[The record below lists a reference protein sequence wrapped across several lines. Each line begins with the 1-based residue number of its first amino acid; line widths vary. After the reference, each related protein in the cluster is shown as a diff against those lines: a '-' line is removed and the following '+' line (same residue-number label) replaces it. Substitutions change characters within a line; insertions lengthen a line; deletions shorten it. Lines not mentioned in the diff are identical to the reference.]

1 MITEIVFF
9 VGGIL
14 LSGLIGLVVW
24 VSSNRKEIVSIKAE
38 DETLSELLNELKHE
52 IKELELNVHK
62 YVDNIYR
69 DTEDKFNNFDRG
81 LDSRLDKME
90 NRLQK
95 MNEDGCKPVDKLKH
109 QING

>member
-1 MITEIVFF
+1 MELFYF
-9 VGGIL
+9 AGGIL
-14 LSGLIGLVVW
+14 LSGLICLVVW
-24 VSSNRKEIVSIKAE
+24 VSSNKREIVKIKEE
-38 DETLSELLNELKHE
+38 DSELLEYLKVLQNEVKDLELK
-52 IKELELNVHK
+52 VHK

-90 NRLQK
+90 NRLHT
-95 MNEDGCKPVDKLKH
+95 MYEDGCKPVDKLKT

>member
-1 MITEIVFF
+1 MELFYF
-9 VGGIL
+9 AGGIL

-24 VSSNRKEIVSIKAE
+24 VSSNKKEITKIKEE
-38 DETLSELLNELKHE
+38 DSELLEYLKVLQNEVKDLELK
-52 IKELELNVHK
+52 VHK

>member
-1 MITEIVFF
+1 MELFYF
-9 VGGIL
+9 AGGIL

-24 VSSNRKEIVSIKAE
+24 VSSNKKEIVKIKQE
-38 DETLSELLNELKHE
+38 DSELLEYLKVLQNEVKDLELK
-52 IKELELNVHK
+52 VHK
-62 YVDNIYR
+62 YVDDIYR
-69 DTEDKFNNFDRG
+69 NTEDKFNNFDRG

>member
-1 MITEIVFF
+1 MDELFYFI
-9 VGGIL
+9 GGIL

-24 VSSNRKEIVSIKAE
+24 VSSNKKEIVKIKQE
-38 DETLSELLNELKHE
+38 DSELLEYLKVLQNEVKDLELK
-52 IKELELNVHK
+52 VHK
-62 YVDNIYR
+62 YVDDIYR
-69 DTEDKFNNFDRG
+69 NTEDKFNNYDRG

-95 MNEDGCKPVDKLKH
+95 MNEDGCKPVDKLKN

>member
-1 MITEIVFF
+1 MELFYF
-9 VGGIL
+9 AGGIL

-24 VSSNRKEIVSIKAE
+24 VSSNKKEIVKIKEE
-38 DETLSELLNELKHE
+38 DSELLEYLKVLQNEVKDFELK
-52 IKELELNVHK
+52 VHK

>member
-1 MITEIVFF
+1 MELFYF
-9 VGGIL
+9 AGGIL

-24 VSSNRKEIVSIKAE
+24 VSSNKKEIVKIKEE
-38 DETLSELLNELKHE
+38 DSELLEYLKVLQNEVKDLELK
-52 IKELELNVHK
+52 VHK

-109 QING
+109 QLNG

>member
-1 MITEIVFF
+1 MELFYF
-9 VGGIL
+9 AGGIL

-24 VSSNRKEIVSIKAE
+24 VSSNKKEITKIKEE
-38 DETLSELLNELKHE
+38 DSELLEYLKVLQNEVKDLELK
-52 IKELELNVHK
+52 VHK

-95 MNEDGCKPVDKLKH
+95 MNEDGCKPFDKLKH

>member
-1 MITEIVFF
+1 MELFYF
-9 VGGIL
+9 AGGIL

-24 VSSNRKEIVSIKAE
+24 VSSNKREIVKIKEE
-38 DETLSELLNELKHE
+38 DSELLEYLKVLQNEVKDLELK
-52 IKELELNVHK
+52 VHK

-90 NRLQK
+90 NRLHT
-95 MNEDGCKPVDKLKH
+95 MYEDGCKPVDKLKT

>member
-1 MITEIVFF
+1 M
-9 VGGIL
+9 
-14 LSGLIGLVVW
+14 SGLIGLVVW
-24 VSSNRKEIVSIKAE
+24 VSSNKKEIVKIKEE
-38 DETLSELLNELKHE
+38 DSELLEYLKVLQNEVKDLELK
-52 IKELELNVHK
+52 VHK

>member
-1 MITEIVFF
+1 MELFYF
-9 VGGIL
+9 AGGIL
-14 LSGLIGLVVW
+14 LSSLIGLVVW
-24 VSSNRKEIVSIKAE
+24 VSSNKKEITKIKEE
-38 DETLSELLNELKHE
+38 DSELLEYLKVLQNEVKDLELK
-52 IKELELNVHK
+52 VHK

>member
-1 MITEIVFF
+1 MDELFYFI
-9 VGGIL
+9 GGIL

-24 VSSNRKEIVSIKAE
+24 VSSNKKEIVKIKQE
-38 DETLSELLNELKHE
+38 DSELLEYLKVLQNEVKDLELKA
-52 IKELELNVHK
+52 HK
-62 YVDNIYR
+62 YVDDIYR
-69 DTEDKFNNFDRG
+69 NTEDKFNNYDRG

>member
-1 MITEIVFF
+1 MELFYF
-9 VGGIL
+9 AGGIV

-24 VSSNRKEIVSIKAE
+24 VSSNKKEITKIKEE
-38 DETLSELLNELKHE
+38 DSELLEYLKVLQNEVKDLELK
-52 IKELELNVHK
+52 VHK

>member
-1 MITEIVFF
+1 MELFYF

-24 VSSNRKEIVSIKAE
+24 VSSNKKEIVKIKQE
-38 DETLSELLNELKHE
+38 DSELLEYLKVLQNEVKDLELK
-52 IKELELNVHK
+52 VHK
-62 YVDNIYR
+62 YVDDIYR
-69 DTEDKFNNFDRG
+69 NTEDKFNNYDRG

>member
-1 MITEIVFF
+1 MELFYF

-24 VSSNRKEIVSIKAE
+24 VSSNKKEIVKIKQE
-38 DETLSELLNELKHE
+38 DSELLEYLKVLQNEVKDLELK
-52 IKELELNVHK
+52 VHK
-62 YVDNIYR
+62 YVDDIYR
-69 DTEDKFNNFDRG
+69 NTEDKFNNFDRG

>member
-1 MITEIVFF
+1 MDELFYFI
-9 VGGIL
+9 GGIL

-24 VSSNRKEIVSIKAE
+24 VSSNKKEIVKIKEE
-38 DETLSELLNELKHE
+38 DSELLEYLKVLQNEVKDLELK
-52 IKELELNVHK
+52 VHK
-62 YVDNIYR
+62 YVDDIYR
-69 DTEDKFNNFDRG
+69 NTEDKFNNYDRG

-95 MNEDGCKPVDKLKH
+95 MNEDGCKPVDKLNH

>member
-1 MITEIVFF
+1 MDELFYFI
-9 VGGIL
+9 GGIL

-24 VSSNRKEIVSIKAE
+24 VSSNKKEIVKIKQE
-38 DETLSELLNELKHE
+38 DSELLEYLKVLQNEVKDLELK
-52 IKELELNVHK
+52 VHK
-62 YVDNIYR
+62 YVDDIYR
-69 DTEDKFNNFDRG
+69 NTEDKFNNFDRG

>member
-1 MITEIVFF
+1 MELFYF
-9 VGGIL
+9 SGGIL

-24 VSSNRKEIVSIKAE
+24 VSSNKKEITKIKEE
-38 DETLSELLNELKHE
+38 DSELLEYLKVLQNEVKDLELK
-52 IKELELNVHK
+52 VHK

>member
-1 MITEIVFF
+1 MELFYF
-9 VGGIL
+9 AGGIL

-24 VSSNRKEIVSIKAE
+24 VSSNKREIVKIKEE
-38 DETLSELLNELKHE
+38 DSELLEYLKVLQNEVKDLELK
-52 IKELELNVHK
+52 VHK

-90 NRLQK
+90 NRLHT
-95 MNEDGCKPVDKLKH
+95 MYEDGCKPVDKLKT
-109 QING
+109 QLNG

>member
-1 MITEIVFF
+1 MELFYF
-9 VGGIL
+9 AGGIL
-14 LSGLIGLVVW
+14 LSGLIGLVIW
-24 VSSNRKEIVSIKAE
+24 VSSNKKEITKIKEE
-38 DETLSELLNELKHE
+38 DSELLEYLKVLQNEVKDLELK
-52 IKELELNVHK
+52 VHK

>member
-1 MITEIVFF
+1 MELFYF
-9 VGGIL
+9 AGGIL

-24 VSSNRKEIVSIKAE
+24 VSSNKKEIVKIKEE
-38 DETLSELLNELKHE
+38 DSELLEYLKVLQNEVKDLELK
-52 IKELELNVHK
+52 VHK

>member
-1 MITEIVFF
+1 MDELFYFI
-9 VGGIL
+9 GGIL

-24 VSSNRKEIVSIKAE
+24 VSSNKKEIVKIKQE
-38 DETLSELLNELKHE
+38 DSELLEYLKVLQNEVKDLELK
-52 IKELELNVHK
+52 VHK
-62 YVDNIYR
+62 YVDDIYR
-69 DTEDKFNNFDRG
+69 NTEDKFNNYDRG